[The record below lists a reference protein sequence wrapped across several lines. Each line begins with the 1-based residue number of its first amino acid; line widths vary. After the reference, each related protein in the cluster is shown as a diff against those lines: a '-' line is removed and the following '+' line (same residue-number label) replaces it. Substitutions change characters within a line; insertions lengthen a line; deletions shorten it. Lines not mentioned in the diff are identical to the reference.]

1 MERLRRG
8 ANSGRGANF
17 TFIAVVGNEVVDEGK
32 DAARFRMS
40 SIPLGEGLDIVISPV
55 AVGEEL
61 SEELTEEE
69 LLSGGYCAGISTVSG
84 CDASEPEEAESND
97 MREDTCRLGIVYS
110 NE

>member
-17 TFIAVVGNEVVDEGK
+17 TFIAVVGKEVVDEGK
-32 DAARFRMS
+32 DADRFRIS
-40 SIPLGEGLDIVISPV
+40 RIPLGEGLGIVIPPV

-61 SEELTEEE
+61 SEELTEE

-97 MREDTCRLGIVYS
+97 MRENTCRLGIVNS